1 MHSRPYYLHHCLFF
15 LLFPPIFIL
24 IIRLCFHLS
33 NLLHPN
39 FLKCL
44 GKIHKVLK
52 PVEIKRESLII
63 GGNNSGSG
71 IATGSTVSVVGSGAT
86 SATGGNAYNTSTT
99 ILAPNVSGT
108 LNQCVSKMIYF
119 YYIAP
124 MLNVLFFRLPI
135 KHNLCDCSSNKILLQ
150 RQSQEVSENWW
161 WKLTIEKLLN
171 ILLYVI

>member
-1 MHSRPYYLHHCLFF
+1 MDYCSSRPYYLHHCLVL

-33 NLLHPN
+33 NLLLSN
-39 FLKCL
+39 FRKCL

-119 YYIAP
+119 YYIVP
-124 MLNVLFFRLPI
+124 VLNVFFS
-135 KHNLCDCSSNKILLQ
+135 DFQSNTICATAAATKFYFNANRKKWAKIDD
-150 RQSQEVSENWW
+150 EN
-161 WKLTIEKLLN
+161 
-171 ILLYVI
+171 